1 MRRNSG
7 RSWKFKFAIVMLI
20 IASIFFVSRI
30 IVLGD
35 PEEVVAYLWKQIGF
49 IPVNILIVALLLD
62 GIMSKKEREAIL
74 EKLDML
80 MGTFFTEIGNDLI
93 SEISKANKN
102 KSKTKDLKSIKNWT
116 DKDYENKLKELRDSP
131 IDFEADVPLEDR
143 EKFLTSIHVSIEKN
157 REFIINLINNPNLFE
172 KDEFS
177 ALVLALLHLDEELS
191 RRGDLSNIDDV
202 DFNHLTGDIKRVY
215 THLVYEWI
223 YYLKYLNQFYPYMI
237 SLAIRTNPFDSD
249 ADVHVT
255 E

>member
-116 DKDYENKLKELRDSP
+116 
-131 IDFEADVPLEDR
+131 
-143 EKFLTSIHVSIEKN
+143 H
-157 REFIINLINNPNLFE
+157 
-172 KDEFS
+172 
-177 ALVLALLHLDEELS
+177 
-191 RRGDLSNIDDV
+191 
-202 DFNHLTGDIKRVY
+202 
-215 THLVYEWI
+215 
-223 YYLKYLNQFYPYMI
+223 
-237 SLAIRTNPFDSD
+237 
-249 ADVHVT
+249 
-255 E
+255 

>member
-143 EKFLTSIHVSIEKN
+143 EEFLTSIHVSIEKN

-223 YYLKYLNQFYPYMI
+223 YYLKY
-237 SLAIRTNPFDSD
+237 
-249 ADVHVT
+249 
-255 E
+255 

>member
-143 EKFLTSIHVSIEKN
+143 EEFLTSIHVSIEKN
-157 REFIINLINNPNLFE
+157 REFIINLINIVFLE
-172 KDEFS
+172 KFIPYK
-177 ALVLALLHLDEELS
+177 LQINIVLS
-191 RRGDLSNIDDV
+191 C
-202 DFNHLTGDIKRVY
+202 
-215 THLVYEWI
+215 
-223 YYLKYLNQFYPYMI
+223 
-237 SLAIRTNPFDSD
+237 
-249 ADVHVT
+249 
-255 E
+255 